1 MAYQVWIYTAAGVK
15 TAILERAYDIQ
26 RGVKV
31 NQTPTLSFSLPV
43 DDAKSVYLTSAY
55 EVKIYNTVKA
65 RWEGLYILDGAEER
79 WDSSGSVITANYS
92 GVMGQL
98 AQEDNITYDTTSTPK
113 TPTQIITA
121 LLALQENANPIT
133 VGTIQPTTSFAYAV
147 ENINML
153 AAILKCANECL
164 GGYIEVDADRKL
176 NWYNEP
182 SGDPVREIRYQ
193 KNMRG
198 VSRKRDFTGIINKL
212 YAYGFGETEAQ
223 VTLVDSGEAEEYIED
238 ATSQTAYGVRIKRI
252 TDKRITHPSTL
263 LLWAQRVLA
272 LYKDPVYYYDVDVV
286 NLAEHPNHTFDLEN
300 LEVGQIVRVVNSD
313 LNDLNVDVK
322 IVSVSTQLDRPEN
335 ITLELAN
342 ATKTLADSI
351 GSVQV
356 KTSLAENIAV
366 QIGAGQV
373 TVLGTF
379 TVEDWTSEGVT
390 TIDGGNITTNTIT
403 ADAIKTSTLNAKTI
417 TLGTTGGDS
426 IIKSGNYSA
435 GSAGWQIKANGD
447 AEFNNVTVR
456 GTIGTA
462 TIGTGAIVTVV
473 GDLRS
478 SNWDPDDDAGWLIS
492 GDGSTIIANSFQAM
506 EWLVVDGEMS
516 AKQITASVSP
526 HIKLFDGTTWC
537 ELYVDEYH
545 NLMFY
550 NGIGTYTIT
559 MS

>member
-1 MAYQVWIYTAAGVK
+1 MAYQVWVFTAAGVK
-15 TAILERAYDIQ
+15 TAYLENAYDIQ
-26 RGVKV
+26 RSVKA
-31 NQTPTLSFSLPV
+31 NQTPTLSFSLPA
-43 DDAKSVYLTSAY
+43 DDAKADYITSAY
-55 EVKIYNTVKA
+55 EVKIWNTVKA
-65 RWEGLYILDGAEER
+65 RWEGLYILDDAEER
-79 WDSSGSVITANYS
+79 WGGSGSIITANYS

-98 AQEDNITYDTTSTPK
+98 VQEDNITYDTTATPK

-121 LLALQENANPIT
+121 LLALQENAAPIT
-133 VGTIQPTTSFAYAV
+133 VGTIQPTTSFAFAV
-147 ENINML
+147 ENANL
-153 AAILKCANECL
+153 LGAVLKCAEYL
-164 GGYIEVDADRKL
+164 GGYIEVDSSRAL

-182 SGDPVREIRYQ
+182 SGDPVREIRYR
-193 KNMRG
+193 KNLRG
-198 VSRKRDFTGIINKL
+198 VSRKRDFTTIINKI

-223 VTLVDSGEAEEYIED
+223 VTLVDAGEAHEYIED
-238 ATSQTAYGVRIKRI
+238 GTSQTAYGVRIKRM

-263 LLWAQRVLA
+263 LLWAQRILA
-272 LYKDPVYYYDVDVV
+272 LYKDPVYYYEVDVV
-286 NLAEHPNHTFDLEN
+286 NLAEHPDFTFDLEN

-313 LNDLNVDVK
+313 LNDLNVNVK

-351 GSVQV
+351 GSVQI

-373 TVLGTF
+373 SVLGTF
-379 TVEDWTSEGVT
+379 TVEDWASEGVT

-462 TIGTGAIVTVV
+462 SIGTGSTITVS
-473 GDLRS
+473 GNIRS
-478 SNWDPDDDAGWLIS
+478 SNFNSSTDTGWLIY
-492 GDGSTIIANSFQAM
+492 GDGSAIVARQFQAM
-506 EWLVVDGEMS
+506 DNIIVDGEINT
-516 AKQITASVSP
+516 KQITVETSP
-526 HIKLFDGTTWC
+526 HIQLWNESTWC
-537 ELYVDEYH
+537 ELYVSGN
-545 NLMFY
+545 NLMFK
-550 NGIGTYTIT
+550 NGVGTYTIT